1 MQRMGFAT
9 GLSTPSMSEWK
20 AYDELFDDK
29 LTASNIEAL
38 DALLN
43 DAGKDRAA
51 EMQGH
56 LLDCIAAHT
65 LVYTICVIFK
75 AELVC

>member
-9 GLSTPSMSEWK
+9 GLSMPSMSEWK

-38 DALLN
+38 DVLLN
-43 DAGKDRAA
+43 DAGKDRADNSGDA
-51 EMQGH
+51 RPPLRLHRCAYFGLYH
-56 LLDCIAAHT
+56 LCNI
-65 LVYTICVIFK
+65 
-75 AELVC
+75 